1 MSAPADPRAF
11 LRSLFDAAVA
21 AALPDLCIPPNLPPP
36 PRGRTLV
43 VGAGK
48 AAASMAQAVERN
60 WPGELSGLVVT
71 RYGHGVPFRMA

>member
-36 PRGRTLV
+36 PRGRTWTDDYSNIAQVLDFGW
-43 VGAGK
+43 GAR
-48 AAASMAQAVERN
+48 S
-60 WPGELSGLVVT
+60 
-71 RYGHGVPFRMA
+71 F